1 MLTSFEWI
9 ALSILILIV
18 LINISVILILFL
30 RKPKNNFKEEI
41 TDSKFEII
49 NSLNSTISTL
59 GNLLNSSNEQFSKH
73 QSEKIDL
80 LITTLNSSMQQLNLS
95 QSNTNRE
102 IEQKLENIRQS
113 VEKSLASATNTTE
126 VKLENIR
133 STIEKSLTK
142 LQDENS
148 KKLDEMRDIVDKK
161 LQETLENRISKSF
174 QLVSDRLEQVYKGLG
189 EMQNLA
195 SGVGDLKKVL
205 SNVKTRGIL
214 GEFQLA
220 NILEEILT
228 PDQYE
233 TNIATKKG
241 SRDRVEFAIKLP
253 GDNTPVYL
261 PIDAKFPLEDYQNLL
276 NAYEDANQEQVKN
289 AQKELSRKIKLFAK
303 DISDKYIDVPNT
315 TDFGIMFL
323 PVEGLYAE
331 VVKLG
336 LIEEL
341 QKNYKINIA
350 GPTTMAALLNSLQM
364 GFRTLAIQKRTS
376 EVWNVLAEVK
386 TEFNNFGKALEDTQK
401 RINQAGDELEKLVGT
416 RTRMMQNKLKK
427 VIEPIEYETTVLLPE
442 KE

>member
-1 MLTSFEWI
+1 MLTPFEWI

-30 RKPKNNFKEEI
+30 RKPKNNLKEEI

-49 NSLNSTISTL
+49 NSLNATISTL

-80 LITTLNSSMQQLNLS
+80 LITTMNSSLQQLNLN

-126 VKLENIR
+126 VKLESIR

-148 KKLDEMRDIVDKK
+148 KKLDEMRDVVDKK

-233 TNIATKKG
+233 TNVATKKG

-253 GDNTPVYL
+253 GDNAPVYL

-323 PVEGLYAE
+323 PFEGLYAE

-336 LIEEL
+336 LIEDL

-376 EVWNVLAEVK
+376 EVWNVLSEVK

-427 VIEPIEYETTVLLPE
+427 VVEPIEYEATVLLPE